1 MPAPRSTVRNPP
13 TAVLKMC
20 RIHAR
25 SCAGTGSRL
34 GERAMRHVLKPTA
47 LVVLCGLA
55 AGCATAEYA
64 AEERTCYLEWAGKIP
79 PQIAQVLV
87 NRTRSVELPAGSMT
101 CKTAGHT
108 QTCQPGT
115 RLVQVPSPQAP
126 PVRVT
131 HHAAHREV
139 AGA

>member
-1 MPAPRSTVRNPP
+1 MPAPRSTGRNPP
-13 TAVLKMC
+13 TAVLRMC

-25 SCAGTGSRL
+25 SGAGTGSRL

-79 PQIAQVLV
+79 PQIEQVLV
-87 NRTRSVELPAGSMT
+87 NRSEEHTYELKSLMRISYAVF
-101 CKTAGHT
+101 CLKKKTKKR
-108 QTCQPGT
+108 QQKID
-115 RLVQVPSPQAP
+115 
-126 PVRVT
+126 
-131 HHAAHREV
+131 
-139 AGA
+139 